1 MGHVAVWGALQYG
14 PQERGRVVYIVRRAS
29 WGCGVHYSC
38 SLETIRAGFFVESRK
53 TKNTLSNRKHGD

>member
-14 PQERGRVVYIVRRAS
+14 PQEGGRVVYIVRRAS

-38 SLETIRAGFFVESRK
+38 SLVRSRRFETVSLW
-53 TKNTLSNRKHGD
+53 TKKN